1 MSFNHAFSISVKAVQ
16 RLANVGDVRKVVDDA
31 FNNYFECELSE
42 LIAHLLVTF
51 HGVFATETNTARVTD
66 AVLIDAASASP
77 ALFGFDADALEFD
90 GNHIIKKVTP
100 QFVAALSRAI
110 QPRCCRKVCLQ

>member
-1 MSFNHAFSISVKAVQ
+1 MSFNQAFPISAKAVQ
-16 RLANVGDVRKVVDDA
+16 RLANAGDVLEVVNKA
-31 FNNYFECELSE
+31 FNNYFEFELSE
-42 LIAHLLVTF
+42 LVEHLLVTF
-51 HGVFATETNTARVTD
+51 HGTFATETNTARVTN
-66 AVLIDAASASP
+66 AVKIDAASASP

-110 QPRCCRKVCLQ
+110 QPRCCRKVCL

>member
-31 FNNYFECELSE
+31 FNDYAEFELWELV
-42 LIAHLLVTF
+42 AYVLVMF
-51 HGVFATETNTARVTD
+51 HGTFATETNTAVVTN
-66 AVLIDAASASP
+66 AIKIDAASASP

-100 QFVAALSRAI
+100 QFVAALFRAI
-110 QPRCCRKVCLQ
+110 HPRCCRKVCL